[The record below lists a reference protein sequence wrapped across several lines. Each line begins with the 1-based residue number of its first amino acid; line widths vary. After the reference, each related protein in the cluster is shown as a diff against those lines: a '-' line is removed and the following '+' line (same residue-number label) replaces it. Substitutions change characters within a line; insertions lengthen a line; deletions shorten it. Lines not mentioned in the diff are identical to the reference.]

1 MQESPRKKFSGS
13 EAGLELNEAQ
23 LLERLRSKDP
33 AASRLFYERYAGY
46 LTAVCLRYV
55 PDRSDTKDILQEAFI
70 RMFDRMEDFEFRG
83 EGSLKAWAARIVV
96 NGALKNLR
104 RKKRL
109 QFVEDLPDLPEEEE
123 PEVEKMPPG
132 VIQKLIEGLPDG
144 YRTVFNLVVF
154 EHKSHREIAGLL
166 GIKEDSSASQFSRA
180 RALLAR
186 QIKTYLKEHGQ
197 E

>member
-55 PDRSDTKDILQEAFI
+55 SDRSDTKDILQEAFI

-83 EGSLKAWAARIVV
+83 EGSLKAWAVRIVV

>member
-83 EGSLKAWAARIVV
+83 EGSLKAWAVRIVV

>member
-1 MQESPRKKFSGS
+1 MQERARKSLSGS
-13 EAGLELNEAQ
+13 GAGHELNEAQ

-33 AASRLFYERYAGY
+33 AASRQFYDRYAGY

-55 PDRSDTKDILQEAFI
+55 PDKADTKDILQEAFI
-70 RMFDRMEDFEFRG
+70 RMFERIDNFEFRG
-83 EGSLKAWAARIVV
+83 EGSLKAWAVRIVV
-96 NGALKNLR
+96 NGALKNLQ

-109 QFVEDLPDLPEEEE
+109 HFVEDLPDLPEEEE
-123 PEVEKMPPG
+123 PDVEKMPPG
-132 VIQKLIEGLPDG
+132 VIQRMIEALPDG
-144 YRTVFNLVVF
+144 YRTVFNLYVF
-154 EHKSHREIAGLL
+154 EHKSHREIADLL

-186 QIKTYLKEHGQ
+186 QIKDSLKEHGQ

>member
-83 EGSLKAWAARIVV
+83 EGSLKAWAVRIVV

-132 VIQKLIEGLPDG
+132 VIQKMIEGLPDG